1 MTHPDYRAL
10 CAELLAALE
19 SWSPSGGGP
28 LEGAEEQQETALI
41 ARARAALDQTQPP
54 PDGEVAEL
62 VAVFR
67 EVASEDPD
75 VVHIDPLW
83 LTRAADLLDRLAQPE
98 PVGVTDEELLAVQA
112 EGTVTFPRSHP
123 EAEAL
128 SVCEYYKQLEI
139 RKGRAVLQRYAR
151 PAITPIP
158 VSERLPGAGDCDAE
172 GRCWWHA
179 PHRVSAAH
187 WIYRRKGRWPEQQY
201 THWLP
206 VHALPLPGQP
216 APDA

>member
-98 PVGVTDEELLAVQA
+98 A
-112 EGTVTFPRSHP
+112 EGPTDDDAVAACPFDSFHEP
-123 EAEAL
+123 AEHHGWWSAI
-128 SVCEYYKQLEI
+128 EWAE
-139 RKGRAVLQRYAR
+139 QRYAR
-151 PAITPIP
+151 PTITPIS
-158 VSERLPGAGDCDAE
+158 VSERLPGAEDCDAN
-172 GRCWWHA
+172 GRCWAWN
-179 PHRVSAAH
+179 
-187 WIYRRKGRWPEQQY
+187 PESLWWDYWLPKFINMNADDPY

-206 VHALPLPGQP
+206 FHALPLPSPNCPRQP
-216 APDA
+216 